1 MRFGVLGP
9 LVVRT
14 PDGRP
19 VHVPEVKVRALLAVL
34 LIHAGRPVSADRLI
48 DDLWNGRPPAGAAAA
63 LRVKVSQLRR
73 ALGEREL
80 VAYRAPGYVLCA
92 EPDSVDA
99 GRFESLLGRAQ
110 RTDDLKVRASL
121 LRQALGLWRGG
132 AYAEFADEPFA
143 RAAVARLDEQRL
155 VAEEELAET
164 RLALGEHGLLAADL
178 AGLVAA
184 HPLRE
189 RLRAA
194 HVRALY
200 LAGRQG
206 EALASHRELRRL
218 LAEELGLDPGPELAA
233 LHQAI
238 VSRDPSLTPPTTR
251 PRTNLPAPLTRLVGR
266 DEAVTEVRALLHT
279 NRLVTLTGPGGV
291 GKTRLA
297 LAAADPG
304 GEGFD
309 GGVWLVELASLGAGA
324 GVVEV
329 ADAIA
334 DVLGVRDDAPGGILE
349 RLPGTLRA
357 RRTLLVLDNCEH
369 VVEQVATLAD
379 RLLRAAPGLR
389 ILATSQESLRIEGET
404 LWSVP
409 PLDRAAAIELFT
421 TRAGLKTT
429 TPTTSGTDSGTGP
442 GPGARPGA
450 GTHAGIGAEIGAG
463 PDTRDSAGV
472 PAGIGARDSA
482 GTHTGIG
489 AGAHTQGD
497 AGTYTRDGAGVDA
510 DVAEICA
517 RLDGIPLAL
526 ELAAAR
532 MRVLTPRQLAER
544 LDDRFRLL
552 ASGLRGAPAR
562 QQTLRAMIDWSWEL
576 LSDDERV
583 VLRRLSVHAD
593 GCTLEA
599 AEEVCAEPGLDVLGL
614 LARLVDRS
622 LVTRTSAH
630 ETGRGPAGEP
640 RYRLLESVAAY
651 CQERLEEAGELTAV
665 RLRHLRHYTALA
677 VRLEPRL
684 RGPEQC
690 GALVRLDAE
699 TANLKTALETAVRE
713 GVPGEAL
720 RLVNAMAWYWVLR
733 GRLGEGRRALESAL
747 SVASAGDRGAAE
759 TEVRPGD
766 PRAAEAKV
774 RPGGPGVAEAEVWL
788 AGFQLLAGRLADLDR
803 EWFAGIGDP
812 RRRAGARW
820 FAGFALLGYEDAA
833 DSEALL
839 SAALVEF
846 RELGDTWGT
855 AAALTVLARHSAL
868 RGDLAGLREHGERG
882 LALFRRAGDRWGELR
897 AAENLATLAE
907 ITGDYDRATALRR
920 EILGMAEELEL
931 WSSVPDALSRLGRIA
946 LLEGDHARA
955 DDYHERARLLAVAQS
970 NPPAEEFAELGLALG
985 ARRQGRLDEAER
997 RLRAWLGWV
1006 EDVSGDPGA
1015 ALILAELGFVAEQ
1028 RGDAAGALDLQRQGL
1043 AVARR
1048 VGDPR
1053 AIALALEG
1061 LAGAQALDG
1070 RHEEAGRLLGEAAAL
1085 RESVGAPLPPGERG
1099 DVERIAARVKQ
1110 ALGPNTS
1117 ANAINDASREPSAE
1131 PGVKAGAG
1139 GGAEART
1146 RPGAERHA
1154 LLREER
1160 GKGRGKD
1167 R

>member
-19 VHVPEVKVRALLAVL
+19 VHVPEVKVRALLTVL
-34 LIHAGRPVSADRLI
+34 LINAGRPVSADRLV

-80 VAYRAPGYVLCA
+80 VAYRAPGYVLRA
-92 EPDSVDA
+92 DPDSVDA
-99 GRFESLLGRAQ
+99 GHFESLLGRAQ
-110 RTDDLKVRASL
+110 RTDDLEVRASL

-178 AGLVAA
+178 TGLVAA

-206 EALASHRELRRL
+206 EALASHRDLRRR
-218 LAEELGLDPGPELAA
+218 LAEDLGLDPGPELAA

-238 VSRDPSLTPPTTR
+238 LSRDPSLTPPPTR
-251 PRTNLPAPLTRLVGR
+251 PRTNLPAPLTHLVGR
-266 DEAVTEVRALLHT
+266 DEAVTKVRALLRT

-297 LAAADPG
+297 LAAANPADG
-304 GEGFD
+304 GFD

-329 ADAIA
+329 AEAIA

-357 RRTLLVLDNCEH
+357 GRTLLVLDNCEH

-389 ILATSQESLRIEGET
+389 ILATSQESLRIEGEA

-421 TRAGLKTT
+421 IRAGLKTT
-429 TPTTSGTDSGTGP
+429 TTTPTS
-442 GPGARPGA
+442 
-450 GTHAGIGAEIGAG
+450 
-463 PDTRDSAGV
+463 
-472 PAGIGARDSA
+472 
-482 GTHTGIG
+482 TGIG
-489 AGAHTQGD
+489 AGTNVSDG
-497 AGTYTRDGAGVDA
+497 AGPRTGIGTETNVRDSAGVDA

-526 ELAAAR
+526 ELAATR

-622 LVTRTSAH
+622 LVTRTPAH
-630 ETGRGPAGEP
+630 ETGRGPAAEP

-665 RLRHLRHYTALA
+665 RHRHLRHYTALA

-684 RGPEQC
+684 RGPAQC
-690 GALVRLDAE
+690 DALVRLDAE
-699 TANLKTALETAVRE
+699 TANLRTALETAVREGVPGE

-733 GRLGEGRRALESAL
+733 GRLGEGRRALETAL
-747 SVASAGDRGAAE
+747 SVA
-759 TEVRPGD
+759 RPGD
-766 PRAAEAKV
+766 GGAAKTEV
-774 RPGGPGVAEAEVWL
+774 WSGDPGAAEAEVWL
-788 AGFQLLAGRLADLDR
+788 AGFQLLAGRLAVLDR
-803 EWFAGIGDP
+803 EWFAGIEDV

-839 SAALVEF
+839 AAALVEF

-868 RGDLAGLREHGERG
+868 RGDLAGLRKHAEQG

-897 AAENLATLAE
+897 AAENLAMLAE

-931 WSSVPDALSRLGRIA
+931 WSSVSDALSRLGRIA
-946 LLEGDHARA
+946 MLEGDHARA

-970 NPPAEEFAELGLALG
+970 NRPAEEFAELGLALG

-1061 LAGAQALDG
+1061 LAGAQTLAG
-1070 RHEEAGRLLGEAAAL
+1070 RHQEAARLLGEAAAL

-1099 DVERIAARVKQ
+1099 DVERITARVKQ
-1110 ALGPNTS
+1110 AL
-1117 ANAINDASREPSAE
+1117 EPD
-1131 PGVKAGAG
+1131 
-1139 GGAEART
+1139 RT
-1146 RPGAERHA
+1146 PPPTR
-1154 LLREER
+1154 
-1160 GKGRGKD
+1160 
-1167 R
+1167 

>member
-19 VHVPEVKVRALLAVL
+19 VHVPEVKVRALLTVL

-80 VAYRAPGYVLCA
+80 VAYRAPGYVLRA
-92 EPDSVDA
+92 DADSVDA
-99 GRFESLLGRAQ
+99 GHFESLLGRAQ
-110 RTDDLKVRASL
+110 RTDDLEVRASL

-178 AGLVAA
+178 TDLVAA

-238 VSRDPSLTPPTTR
+238 VSRDPSLTPPPAR

-266 DEAVTEVRALLHT
+266 DEAVTEVRALIGT

-297 LAAADPG
+297 LAAADPAADPADDPADG
-304 GEGFD
+304 GFD

-329 ADAIA
+329 AEAIA

-357 RRTLLVLDNCEH
+357 GRTLLVLDNCEH
-369 VVEQVATLAD
+369 LVEQVATLAD
-379 RLLRAAPGLR
+379 RLLRAAPGLCV
-389 ILATSQESLRIEGET
+389 LATSQESLRIEGEV

-429 TPTTSGTDSGTGP
+429 TPTPTSTRAGAGP
-442 GPGARPGA
+442 GPGTSAV
-450 GTHAGIGAEIGAG
+450 AE
-463 PDTRDSAGV
+463 S
-472 PAGIGARDSA
+472 
-482 GTHTGIG
+482 HTGIG
-489 AGAHTQGD
+489 AGTD
-497 AGTYTRDGAGVDA
+497 TPDSAGVDA
-510 DVAEICA
+510 NVAEICA

-526 ELAAAR
+526 ELAATR

-544 LDDRFRLL
+544 LDDRFQLL

-622 LVTRTSAH
+622 LVTRTPAH
-630 ETGRGPAGEP
+630 ETGRGPAAEP

-665 RLRHLRHYTALA
+665 RHRHLRHYTALA

-690 GALVRLDAE
+690 DALVRLDAE
-699 TANLKTALETAVRE
+699 TANLRTALETAVRE

-733 GRLGEGRRALESAL
+733 GRLGEGRRALEAAL
-747 SVASAGDRGAAE
+747 SVA
-759 TEVRPGD
+759 RPGD
-766 PRAAEAKV
+766 GGAAKTEV
-774 RPGGPGVAEAEVWL
+774 WSGDPGAAEAEVWL
-788 AGFQLLAGRLADLDR
+788 AGFQLLAGRLAVLDR
-803 EWFAGIGDP
+803 EWFAGIEDA

-833 DSEALL
+833 DSETLL
-839 SAALVEF
+839 AAALVEF

-868 RGDLAGLREHGERG
+868 RGDLAGLREHAEQG

-897 AAENLATLAE
+897 AAENLAMLAE

-931 WSSVPDALSRLGRIA
+931 WSSVSDALSRLGRIA
-946 LLEGDHARA
+946 MLEGDHARA

-1061 LAGAQALDG
+1061 LAGAQTLAG
-1070 RHEEAGRLLGEAAAL
+1070 RHQEAARLLNEAAAL

-1099 DVERIAARVKQ
+1099 DVDRITARMKQ
-1110 ALGPNTS
+1110 AL
-1117 ANAINDASREPSAE
+1117 EPD
-1131 PGVKAGAG
+1131 
-1139 GGAEART
+1139 RT
-1146 RPGAERHA
+1146 PPPTR
-1154 LLREER
+1154 
-1160 GKGRGKD
+1160 
-1167 R
+1167 

>member
-19 VHVPEVKVRALLAVL
+19 VHVPEVKVRALLTVL

-80 VAYRAPGYVLCA
+80 VAYRAPGYVLRA
-92 EPDSVDA
+92 DPGSVDA
-99 GRFESLLGRAQ
+99 GHFASLLGRAQ
-110 RTDDLKVRASL
+110 RTDDLEVRASL

-178 AGLVAA
+178 TDLVAA

-206 EALASHRELRRL
+206 EALASHRDLRRR
-218 LAEELGLDPGPELAA
+218 LAEDLGLDPGPELAA

-238 VSRDPSLTPPTTR
+238 LSRDPSLTPPPTR
-251 PRTNLPAPLTRLVGR
+251 PRTNLPAPLTHLVGR
-266 DEAVTEVRALLHT
+266 DEAVTKVRVLLRT

-297 LAAADPG
+297 LAAANPNTRSAIATKRLDG
-304 GEGFD
+304 GDSNGEGVGDGGFD

-329 ADAIA
+329 AEAIA

-357 RRTLLVLDNCEH
+357 GRTLLVLDNCEH

-389 ILATSQESLRIEGET
+389 ILATSQESLRIEGEA

-429 TPTTSGTDSGTGP
+429 TTTPTSTGIGTI
-442 GPGARPGA
+442 GA
-450 GTHAGIGAEIGAG
+450 GT
-463 PDTRDSAGV
+463 D
-472 PAGIGARDSA
+472 ARDS
-482 GTHTGIG
+482 
-489 AGAHTQGD
+489 
-497 AGTYTRDGAGVDA
+497 AGVDA

-526 ELAAAR
+526 ELAATR

-622 LVTRTSAH
+622 LVTRTPAH
-630 ETGRGPAGEP
+630 ETGRGPAAEP

-665 RLRHLRHYTALA
+665 RHRHLRHYTALA

-690 GALVRLDAE
+690 DALVRLDAE
-699 TANLKTALETAVRE
+699 TANLRTALETAVRE

-733 GRLGEGRRALESAL
+733 GRLGEGRRALEAAL
-747 SVASAGDRGAAE
+747 SVARPCDGGAAK
-759 TEVRPGD
+759 TEVWSGD
-766 PRAAEAKV
+766 PGA
-774 RPGGPGVAEAEVWL
+774 AEAEVWL
-788 AGFQLLAGRLADLDR
+788 AGFQLLAGRLAVLDR
-803 EWFAGIGDP
+803 EWFAGIEDA
-812 RRRAGARW
+812 RRRAGVRW

-839 SAALVEF
+839 AAALVEF

-868 RGDLAGLREHGERG
+868 RGDLAGLREHAEQG

-897 AAENLATLAE
+897 AAENLAMLAE

-931 WSSVPDALSRLGRIA
+931 WSSVSDALSRLGRIA
-946 LLEGDHARA
+946 MLEGDHARA

-970 NPPAEEFAELGLALG
+970 NRPAEEFAELGLALG

-1061 LAGAQALDG
+1061 LAGAQTLAG
-1070 RHEEAGRLLGEAAAL
+1070 RHQEAARLLDEAAAL

-1099 DVERIAARVKQ
+1099 DVDRIAARVKQ
-1110 ALGPNTS
+1110 AL
-1117 ANAINDASREPSAE
+1117 EPD
-1131 PGVKAGAG
+1131 
-1139 GGAEART
+1139 RT
-1146 RPGAERHA
+1146 PPPTR
-1154 LLREER
+1154 
-1160 GKGRGKD
+1160 
-1167 R
+1167 

>member
-19 VHVPEVKVRALLAVL
+19 VHVPEVKVRALLTVL

-80 VAYRAPGYVLCA
+80 VAYRAPGYVLRA

-99 GRFESLLGRAQ
+99 GHFASLLGRAQ
-110 RTDDLKVRASL
+110 RTDDLEVRASL

-178 AGLVAA
+178 TDLVAA

-206 EALASHRELRRL
+206 EALASHRDLRRR
-218 LAEELGLDPGPELAA
+218 LAEDLGLDPGPELAA

-238 VSRDPSLTPPTTR
+238 LSRDPSLTPPPTR

-266 DEAVTEVRALLHT
+266 DEAVTKVRALLRT

-297 LAAADPG
+297 LAAANPNTRSAIATKRLDG
-304 GEGFD
+304 GDSNGEGVGDGGFD

-329 ADAIA
+329 AEAIA

-357 RRTLLVLDNCEH
+357 GRTLLVLDNCEH

-389 ILATSQESLRIEGET
+389 ILATSQESLRIEGEA

-429 TPTTSGTDSGTGP
+429 TTTPTSTGIGTI
-442 GPGARPGA
+442 GA
-450 GTHAGIGAEIGAG
+450 GT
-463 PDTRDSAGV
+463 D
-472 PAGIGARDSA
+472 ARDS
-482 GTHTGIG
+482 
-489 AGAHTQGD
+489 
-497 AGTYTRDGAGVDA
+497 AGVDA

-526 ELAAAR
+526 ELAATR

-622 LVTRTSAH
+622 LVTRTPAH
-630 ETGRGPAGEP
+630 ETGRGPAAEP

-665 RLRHLRHYTALA
+665 RHRHLRHYTALA

-690 GALVRLDAE
+690 DALVRLDAE
-699 TANLKTALETAVRE
+699 TANLRTALETAVRE

-733 GRLGEGRRALESAL
+733 GRLGEGRRALEAAL
-747 SVASAGDRGAAE
+747 SVARPCDGGAAK
-759 TEVRPGD
+759 TEVWSGD
-766 PRAAEAKV
+766 PGA
-774 RPGGPGVAEAEVWL
+774 AEAEVWL
-788 AGFQLLAGRLADLDR
+788 AGFQLLAGRLAVLDR
-803 EWFAGIGDP
+803 EWFAGIEDA
-812 RRRAGARW
+812 RRRAGVRW

-839 SAALVEF
+839 AAALVEF

-868 RGDLAGLREHGERG
+868 RGDLAGLREHAEQG

-897 AAENLATLAE
+897 AAENLAMLAE

-931 WSSVPDALSRLGRIA
+931 WSSVSDALSRLGRIA
-946 LLEGDHARA
+946 MLEGDHARA

-970 NPPAEEFAELGLALG
+970 NRPAEEFAELGLALG

-1061 LAGAQALDG
+1061 LAGAQTLAG
-1070 RHEEAGRLLGEAAAL
+1070 RHQEAARLLDEAAAL

-1099 DVERIAARVKQ
+1099 DVDRIAARVKQ
-1110 ALGPNTS
+1110 AL
-1117 ANAINDASREPSAE
+1117 EPD
-1131 PGVKAGAG
+1131 
-1139 GGAEART
+1139 RT
-1146 RPGAERHA
+1146 PPPTR
-1154 LLREER
+1154 
-1160 GKGRGKD
+1160 
-1167 R
+1167 

>member
-19 VHVPEVKVRALLAVL
+19 VHVPEVKVRALLTVL

-80 VAYRAPGYVLCA
+80 VAYRAPGYVLRA

-99 GRFESLLGRAQ
+99 GHFASLLGRAQ
-110 RTDDLKVRASL
+110 RTDDLEVRASL

-178 AGLVAA
+178 TDLVAA

-206 EALASHRELRRL
+206 EALASHRDLRRR
-218 LAEELGLDPGPELAA
+218 LAEDLGLDPGPELAA

-238 VSRDPSLTPPTTR
+238 LSRDPSLTPPPTR

-266 DEAVTEVRALLHT
+266 DEAVTKVRALLRT

-297 LAAADPG
+297 LAAANPNTRSAIATKRLDG
-304 GEGFD
+304 GDSNGEGVGDGGFD

-329 ADAIA
+329 AEAIA

-357 RRTLLVLDNCEH
+357 GRTLLVLDNCEH

-389 ILATSQESLRIEGET
+389 ILATSQESLRIEGEA

-429 TPTTSGTDSGTGP
+429 TTTPTSTGIGTI
-442 GPGARPGA
+442 GA
-450 GTHAGIGAEIGAG
+450 GT
-463 PDTRDSAGV
+463 D
-472 PAGIGARDSA
+472 ARDS
-482 GTHTGIG
+482 
-489 AGAHTQGD
+489 
-497 AGTYTRDGAGVDA
+497 AGVDA

-526 ELAAAR
+526 ELAATR

-599 AEEVCAEPGLDVLGL
+599 AEEVCAEPGVDVLDT

-622 LVTRTSAH
+622 LVVRV
-630 ETGRGPAGEP
+630 EGP

-651 CQERLEEAGELTAV
+651 CVERLREAGEHD
-665 RLRHLRHYTALA
+665 RIRERHARYYTALA
-677 VRLEPRL
+677 ARADL
-684 RGPEQC
+684 RGPGQREWL
-690 GALVRLDAE
+690 ARLDAE
-699 TANLKTALETAVRE
+699 SANLRLALAGPES
-713 GVPGEAL
+713 L
-720 RLVNAMAWYWVLR
+720 RLVNALAWYWILR
-733 GRLGEGRRALESAL
+733 GRLNEGRRSLTAAL
-747 SVASAGDRGAAE
+747 RGATPAAGE
-759 TEVRPGD
+759 GEVA
-766 PRAAEAKV
+766 RAS
-774 RPGGPGVAEAEVWL
+774 VWL
-788 AGFQLLAGRLADLDR
+788 AGIESLIGGSASPVRWDGLDAAGVALADWLLSHVR
-803 EWFAGIGDP
+803 WAYGDH
-812 RRRAGARW
+812 RAHEA
-820 FAGFALLGYEDAA
+820 AA
-833 DSEALL
+833 DRALVAFEAL
-839 SAALVEF
+839 
-846 RELGDTWGT
+846 GDRWGV
-855 AAALTVLARHSAL
+855 AAALCLRAKLAVGRA
-868 RGDLAGLREHGERG
+868 DLAAMERDGRRG
-882 LALFRRAGDRWGELR
+882 LALFEELGDAWGRIEAMDVLDR
-897 AAENLATLAE
+897 AAE
-907 ITGDYDRATALRR
+907 IRGDYAEARRLRR
-920 EILGMAEELEL
+920 EGLRLAEELGFEVSFKL
-931 WSSVPDALSRLGRIA
+931 AGLGRIA
-946 LLEGDHARA
+946 LLAGDYVRA
-955 DDYHERARLLAVAQS
+955 DDYHERAATSTATDGRWMFS
-970 NPPAEEFAELGLALG
+970 SES
-985 ARRQGRLDEAER
+985 ARP
-997 RLRAWLGWV
+997 V
-1006 EDVSGDPGA
+1006 TMM
-1015 ALILAELGFVAEQ
+1015 
-1028 RGDAAGALDLQRQGL
+1028 AAG
-1043 AVARR
+1043 
-1048 VGDPR
+1048 
-1053 AIALALEG
+1053 
-1061 LAGAQALDG
+1061 
-1070 RHEEAGRLLGEAAAL
+1070 
-1085 RESVGAPLPPGERG
+1085 
-1099 DVERIAARVKQ
+1099 
-1110 ALGPNTS
+1110 T
-1117 ANAINDASREPSAE
+1117 PSA
-1131 PGVKAGAG
+1131 
-1139 GGAEART
+1139 
-1146 RPGAERHA
+1146 
-1154 LLREER
+1154 
-1160 GKGRGKD
+1160 
-1167 R
+1167 